1 MVKASLTGKRQTTT
15 QALGAGIARWIL
27 KAGCGVMVLIGG
39 ELVPATLSE
48 SQGVLWVELDNGI
61 TFGQQ
66 FELSYLAGK
75 VRIYR
80 DTVRQIK
87 SMIGL
92 A

>member
-15 QALGAGIARWIL
+15 QALGAGIARWIMQ
-27 KAGCGVMVLIGG
+27 AGCGVMVLIGG
-39 ELVPATLSE
+39 ELVPASIIE
-48 SQGVLWVELDNGI
+48 SQGVLWVELVDSGL
-61 TFGQQ
+61 TFNQQ
-66 FELSYLAGK
+66 YELTCVKA
-75 VRIYR
+75 RIYR